1 MTNLSLFYTDYH
13 KLLTGLVGRVTA
25 LNLVV
30 SQFQSSHCH
39 YNLSFLRNFEPKT
52 IQIKI
57 FINWLFSSAWFHK
70 KRIGMSKQ
78 IHEGKLIN
86 TTLNTT
92 RKTTL
97 NFWFFIFF
105 LFFLENYYMN
115 CYFLKAC
122 GKQSCTFIKSLV
134 SRSSLTSNIFW
145 IIAACF
151 HSTLALSRKSAVST

>member
-1 MTNLSLFYTDYH
+1 MTNLSLFYTDYD
-13 KLLTGLVGRVTA
+13 KLLTGLVGQVTA
-25 LNLVV
+25 LHLVV
-30 SQFQSSHCH
+30 SQFQSSHGH
-39 YNLSFLRNFEPKT
+39 YNLWFLRNFESKT

-97 NFWFFIFF
+97 NFWGFFRKLI
-105 LFFLENYYMN
+105 YD
-115 CYFLKAC
+115 YFLKAC
-122 GKQSCTFIKSLV
+122 GKQSFFDSCYTFIRSLV
-134 SRSSLTSNIFW
+134 SRSTLTSNIFW
-145 IIAACF
+145 IIAFCF
-151 HSTLALSRKSAVST
+151 HSTSVLSRKSAVSA